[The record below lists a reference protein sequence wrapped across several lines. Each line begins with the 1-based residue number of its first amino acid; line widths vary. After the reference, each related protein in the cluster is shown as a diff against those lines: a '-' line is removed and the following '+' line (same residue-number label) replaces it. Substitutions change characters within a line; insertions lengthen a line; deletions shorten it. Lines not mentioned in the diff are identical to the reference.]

1 MMDKALN
8 IEEYKAEFEA
18 LLALMLTQN
27 ASDLHCSAGVSPVLR
42 IHGELIE
49 QTVLSSLNKE
59 SLACM
64 AEAVLSADQY
74 QHLMSQRS
82 FDLGYSNKNGDRFR
96 LNFYFERGCLAFA
109 IRSLHNSFATFEQL
123 RLPSQ
128 LESIVDLK
136 DGLVL
141 VTGTTGSGKSTTLA
155 SIINKINETRAC
167 HILTIEDPIEFI
179 HTNNRAVVHQREVGD
194 DVLTFADAIRSAM
207 REDPDVMLLGEM
219 RDLETMHAAITA
231 AETGHLVFATLHTND
246 AVGVIDRLIGMF
258 PGDLQ
263 NTVRQQLS
271 MSLRAVVTQ
280 TLVRTVDDVGRVPI
294 NEIVMVNSAVSN
306 LIREHSSSQI
316 RSVMETGRAQGNQ
329 TLEFALAQRVKDKLI
344 TRDKALQLTTRKEQF
359 ENALRVLNR

>member
-1 MMDKALN
+1 MDKALK

-27 ASDLHCSAGVSPVLR
+27 ASDLHCSAGISPVLR

-49 QTVLSSLNKE
+49 QKALSSLNKE

-82 FDLGYSNKNGDRFR
+82 CDLGYSNKNGDRFR

-294 NEIVMVNSAVSN
+294 NEILMVNSAVSN